1 MGVLLDPLERL
12 KKTFAECV
20 HVARWMGIDPPQSEL
35 VAERIYL
42 DGISTPDFNEETLTA
57 QQQKTLRPYI
67 VIYPSSQ
74 MGYRFEKRGSPNC
87 WHGNGSC
94 VAVLS
99 QHYNSE
105 LSIDDHFRDAA
116 AKVEKILSSDTSGEP
131 GLMEM
136 AAMASYLN
144 FISIDVYFD
153 GRTPADQIV
162 NYGDAYNVVLVVEY
176 Q

>member
-12 KKTFAECV
+12 KKTFSECV
-20 HVARWMGIDPPQSEL
+20 HVARWMGIDPPQPAL

-42 DGISTPDFNEETLTA
+42 DGISTPDFNEETMTA
-57 QQQKTLRPYI
+57 QQQRTLRPHI
-67 VIYPSSQ
+67 IIYPGSQ
-74 MGYRFEKRGSPNC
+74 IGYRFERKGSPNC

-99 QHYNSE
+99 QHYNGE
-105 LSIDDHFRDAA
+105 LSIDDHFREAA
-116 AKVEKILSSDTSGEP
+116 ARVESILTSDVSGEP

-136 AAMASYLN
+136 SAVEGYLN
-144 FISIDVYFD
+144 FTSIDVYFD
-153 GRTPADQIV
+153 GRTPADQV
-162 NYGDAYNVVLVVEY
+162 ANYGDAYNVVFVVEY